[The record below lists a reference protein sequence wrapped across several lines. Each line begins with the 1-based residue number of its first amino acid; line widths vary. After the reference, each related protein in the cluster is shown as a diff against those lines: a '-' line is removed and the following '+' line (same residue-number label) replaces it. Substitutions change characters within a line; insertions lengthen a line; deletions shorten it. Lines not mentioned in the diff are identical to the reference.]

1 MAILTWYGN
10 DKSCN
15 VLHRTDMKNALA
27 AAVLVHGLG
36 TANAAT
42 SAPSHSHSSYFDGN
56 QYAFIISEE
65 KYATM
70 RSWNP
75 KTGEFPPVSPRRAL
89 QLAEERLRK
98 IPVPKNYGWEVEAVA
113 LEPVNVSSPDG
124 KWMYVVKFRSFMNG
138 PMTGIW
144 PALDFIVTMDGEL
157 VEPVVSNRQPSQ

>member
-1 MAILTWYGN
+1 
-10 DKSCN
+10 
-15 VLHRTDMKNALA
+15 MKNALV

-36 TANAAT
+36 TAHAAT
-42 SAPSHSHSSYFDGN
+42 SAPSHSHFSYFDGN

-70 RSWNP
+70 RFWNP
-75 KTGEFPPVSPRRAL
+75 KTGESPPVSPGRAV

-113 LEPVNVSSPDG
+113 LEPVNVVFPDE
-124 KWMYVVKFRSFMNG
+124 KWMYVVKFRYVMNG
-138 PMTGIW
+138 PMTGVW
-144 PALDFIVTMDGEL
+144 PRLDFIVTMDGEL